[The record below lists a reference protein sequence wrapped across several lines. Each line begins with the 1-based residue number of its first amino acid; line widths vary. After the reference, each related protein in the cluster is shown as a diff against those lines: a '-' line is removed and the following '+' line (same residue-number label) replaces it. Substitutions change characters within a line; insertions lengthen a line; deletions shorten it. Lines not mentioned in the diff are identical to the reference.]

1 VQGLTRAELAYLHL
15 RTAIE
20 QGRYPQGSALPTQPA
35 LALTIGV
42 STVTLRQALER
53 LAEEGFV
60 EARQG
65 HGTFVRSRR
74 AVRGPVLVAD
84 DDSSVRGVLV
94 DALEHLGYEVEQVA
108 SGEAAVERV
117 SRRRFSHVLLDV
129 RMSGMDGLAAGDMIA
144 RIDPRTVIVF
154 VTAYPIDLLEGD
166 QAGRWPALVLRKP
179 FDIDGLER
187 VLQLKVH

>member
-1 VQGLTRAELAYLHL
+1 MGRAELAYLHV
-15 RTAIE
+15 RAAIE

-35 LALTIGV
+35 LARTIGV
-42 STVTLRQALER
+42 STVTLRQALDR

-65 HGTFVRSRR
+65 HGTFVRSRQ
-74 AVRGPVLVAD
+74 AVLGPVLVVD
-84 DDSSVRGVLV
+84 DESSIRELLV
-94 DALEHLGYEVEQVA
+94 EALEQLGYEVEAVA
-108 SGEAAVERV
+108 SGDAAVERA
-117 SRRRFSHVLLDV
+117 SHRHFSHVLLDV

-166 QAGRWPALVLRKP
+166 QAGHWPALVLRKP
-179 FDIDGLER
+179 FDLDKLER
-187 VLQLKVH
+187 ALQLKVH